1 MIHSF
6 RMIITNNKARN
17 ISINTM
23 AKISMK
29 HVEKSK
35 PISNVLVKKLNKVAL
50 GFIPDYNS
58 RRSNKIATSFQSI
71 HSNGYAKRDS
81 RKDSIECAQ
90 EIASCLKTP
99 NTTAKVSCSVL
110 LPEGLTPHTF
120 MLTHKD
126 EHLICTDIS
135 ADGFYAESNYSY
147 RVIVDTAA
155 DLLGLPIIFF
165 DKINDETGAM
175 YTAICSH
182 IDSKPELET
191 VCSHYCQAVINTG
204 ILHKLNINGSKSSGA
219 SSSIND
225 DNTIIIDLLNA

>member
-1 MIHSF
+1 
-6 RMIITNNKARN
+6 
-17 ISINTM
+17 M
-23 AKISMK
+23 AKISKK

-35 PISNVLVKKLNKVAL
+35 SISNALDKKLNKVAL
-50 GFIPDYNS
+50 GFIPDYSS
-58 RRSNKIATSFQSI
+58 RRSNKIATQFQSI

-90 EIASCLKTP
+90 EVASCLKTP

-110 LPEGLTPHTF
+110 LPVGMTPHTF
-120 MLTHKD
+120 MLTHRD

-155 DLLGLPIIFF
+155 DMLGLPIIFF

-204 ILHKLNINGSKSSGA
+204 ILHKLNIKGTKSSGA
-219 SSSIND
+219 SNSIND
-225 DNTIIIDLLNA
+225 DHAIVIDLLDA

>member
-1 MIHSF
+1 
-6 RMIITNNKARN
+6 
-17 ISINTM
+17 M
-23 AKISMK
+23 AKITKK

-35 PISNVLVKKLNKVAL
+35 PISNVLVKKLNKVAP
-50 GFIPDYNS
+50 GFIPDYRS
-58 RRSNKIATSFQSI
+58 SRSNRIATPFRSI
-71 HSNGYAKRDS
+71 HSNGYAKRDF

-90 EIASCLKTP
+90 EVAGALKTP

-110 LPEGLTPHTF
+110 LPSGMTPHTF
-120 MLTHKD
+120 MLTHRD

-135 ADGFYAESNYSY
+135 ADGFYAEANYSY
-147 RVIVDTAA
+147 KVIVDTAA

-165 DKINDETGAM
+165 DTISDETVAV

-204 ILHKLNINGSKSSGA
+204 ILHKLNIKGSKSSG
-219 SSSIND
+219 SNSIND
-225 DNTIIIDLLNA
+225 NMIIIDLLND